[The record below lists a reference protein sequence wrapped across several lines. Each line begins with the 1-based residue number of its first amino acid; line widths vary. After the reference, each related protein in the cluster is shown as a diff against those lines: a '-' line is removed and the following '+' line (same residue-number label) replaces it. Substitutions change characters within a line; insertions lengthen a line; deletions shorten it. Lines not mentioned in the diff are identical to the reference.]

1 MVHTFLSRSSEFT
14 NFQKE
19 PTLVNVGN
27 NMGIVDLKFNKI
39 NTNVAM
45 SCLDS
50 TIRIYDID
58 TSNEFVIVR
67 GHRFDLGSGHGKLED
82 LVCRK

>member
-1 MVHTFLSRSSEFT
+1 
-14 NFQKE
+14 
-19 PTLVNVGN
+19 
-27 NMGIVDLKFNKI
+27 MGIVDLKFNKI

-58 TSNEFVIVR
+58 TSNQFVIAR
-67 GHRFDLGSGHGKLED
+67 GDRFDWVSSHGKLED
-82 LVCRK
+82 LVCGE